1 VAVGAGEEEV
11 EVESGG
17 VWNLP
22 WPSVL
27 KPGLSVINIPP
38 EVDLI
43 VKCGEYWILKKRG
56 GVNHWMI
63 ETRFSWRRFNFLA
76 FI

>member
-1 VAVGAGEEEV
+1 MGAGEEEV

-27 KPGLSVINIPP
+27 KPGLCNQHTSRSGPHC
-38 EVDLI
+38 EM
-43 VKCGEYWILKKRG
+43 WRILDFEEERG
-56 GVNHWMI
+56 G
-63 ETRFSWRRFNFLA
+63 ESLDD
-76 FI
+76 